1 MRILVRINVFKVVIN
16 NPKNRIGERMI
27 LYSFTEYFWH
37 FLIFFSKI
45 IAENINSIAL
55 SIGNS
60 IYS

>member
-1 MRILVRINVFKVVIN
+1 MLVKINVFKVAIN
-16 NPKNRIGERMI
+16 NPKNRIGERII
-27 LYSFTEYFWH
+27 LYSFAEYFWH

-45 IAENINSIAL
+45 MAEKISSIAL